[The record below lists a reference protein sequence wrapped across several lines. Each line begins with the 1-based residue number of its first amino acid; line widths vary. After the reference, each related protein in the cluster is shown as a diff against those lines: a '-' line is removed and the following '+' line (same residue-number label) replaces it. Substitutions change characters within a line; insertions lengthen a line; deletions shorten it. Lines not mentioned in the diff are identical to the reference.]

1 MTKKSVEITG
11 LPIISITEGFE
22 LGVIKTL
29 IVDAKAGAVAA
40 ITIEDE
46 DWYRGVKLLPYSSII
61 SIGRDAVTVTSSDN
75 ILTLDEASDFE
86 AMLDA
91 NIRVIGTKAITK
103 TGTINGTV
111 REIFIDA
118 DGVVEKVEIID
129 AQGNVSE
136 ISADEIYIFGKQ
148 VTVIGEP
155 GDGAHREKT
164 VFVPNKPTPA
174 PELPTP
180 EPIPEPTAEAEP
192 EPTPE
197 PTAEPEP
204 ELAPEPIPEPEP
216 MPEPT
221 VEVEPEPMPEPMPE
235 PTPEPA
241 AEPEPELTPEPI
253 PEPEPMPEPAVEV
266 EPEPMPEPTTEPTPE
281 PAAEPEPEL
290 TPEPMPEPET
300 MPEPTVEIKA
310 EEPEPEPAPALEL
323 EVEEEKP
330 APKPR
335 TRKTATKTKKD
346 AASKTKKEAAQE
358 PKKAAKTEKTD
369 KSAKSTMDRHR
380 RFLLGKKLS
389 RDITTNN
396 GAVIAKAGDEITE
409 AVLQE
414 AQIAGKLI
422 ELSMN
427 AQ

>member
-11 LPIISITEGFE
+11 LPVISVTEGFE
-22 LGVIKTL
+22 LGVSKTL

-61 SIGRDAVTVTSSDN
+61 SIGNDAITVTNSDS
-75 ILTLDEASDFE
+75 ILTLDEACDFE

-180 EPIPEPTAEAEP
+180 EPIPEPTVEAEP

-197 PTAEPEP
+197 PTADPEP
-204 ELAPEPIPEPEP
+204 ELAPEPIPEPDP

-253 PEPEPMPEPAVEV
+253 PEPMPEPTVEV

-281 PAAEPEPEL
+281 PATESEPEL

-300 MPEPTVEIKA
+300 MPEPTVEVKA

-335 TRKTATKTKKD
+335 TRKTATKAKKD